1 MITKESFE
9 EIVSK
14 LTTPFYIVTSVMENG
29 NSRKFYV
36 KTYEIHDDYVFIHT
50 VPIELSTIRMIEK
63 LDVAIP
69 YSEIITIFK

>member
-1 MITKESFE
+1 MLTKKSFKK
-9 EIVSK
+9 IVSK

-29 NSRKFYV
+29 NSRKFNV
-36 KTYEIHDDYVFIHT
+36 KTYEIHDEYVFIHT
-50 VPIELSTIRMIEK
+50 VPLALSTIRMIEK